1 MIKKEFFKTPI
12 WVENKPEYLKSL
24 TKASDKY
31 IKEARKSKDVKEYIK
46 HYGDFGTS
54 YHSTPLTFD
63 NDFLDKMIVLS
74 GVNFNKNKDFDIFLL
89 FEHKHLAFLHM
100 F

>member
-46 HYGDFGTS
+46 HYGDFGNIG
-54 YHSTPLTFD
+54 
-63 NDFLDKMIVLS
+63 NDGNCWESWEFLEIS
-74 GVNFNKNKDFDIFLL
+74 GGLGIFEIL
-89 FEHKHLAFLHM
+89 
-100 F
+100 